1 MSHEKQVLLQSL
13 LSYKR
18 CSNNFCVL
26 LHDLPCQV
34 ELKVVQ
40 CQLQVS
46 LLVLLLVIHLPL
58 GLPHQIQIGLPSE
71 VVILLHKAVVVVS
84 GIKVSDHL
92 EGALLEILLLKFHNH
107 NISLLK
113 LSKAFEEHFQVGSHL
128 LDTLALYVLHHA
140 LYISQISLLK

>member
-1 MSHEKQVLLQSL
+1 
-13 LSYKR
+13 
-18 CSNNFCVL
+18 
-26 LHDLPCQV
+26 
-34 ELKVVQ
+34 
-40 CQLQVS
+40 LQVS

-58 GLPHQIQIGLPSE
+58 GLPHKIQIGLPSE

-113 LSKAFEEHFQVGSHL
+113 LPKAFEEHFQVGSHL

-140 LYISQISLLK
+140 VYISQISLLK